1 MIRALP
7 RLSEKA
13 LHFPTIMF
21 PRLLAGLLLLAPL
34 QLSAE
39 GAEVLSYATLPG
51 RVRAS
56 NPDLAAA
63 RLRIREA
70 LGRMKQA
77 GRPSNPQL
85 ETEFEHD
92 SRFREGRVE
101 IGISQRFPVT
111 KRLQL
116 EKQVSL
122 AAVEAAEA
130 EVRDVERRLVA
141 EARDAFVRVLA
152 IRSRRELL
160 REQEALSGK
169 LADFISAAVE
179 KGEGSPLDA
188 GQARL
193 EAARMATE
201 ARKLDA
207 EEAAATGELKPLLGL
222 PPAANLH
229 LSGTL
234 GEVALPP
241 GGKTIRRPDLD
252 AARLEAQAAGGEIAV
267 EQSKRREDVEA
278 GVFAAAERSE
288 DAPEGLDT
296 EAIVGIRFKLP
307 LPFWN
312 KNEGAI
318 DEAIAR
324 SERKDKEAVA
334 LADNIR
340 HQAATA
346 RAEMEQWAAMIGE
359 LDGKL
364 LPLATEQTARTETAW
379 RDGQGEL
386 QAVLRAREQSLEL
399 RAARLDALREF
410 HLARVRYEA
419 ATGNP

>member
-1 MIRALP
+1 
-7 RLSEKA
+7 
-13 LHFPTIMF
+13 MF
-21 PRLLAGLLLLAPL
+21 PRILAGLLLLVPL
-34 QLSAE
+34 HLPANE
-39 GAEVLSYATLPG
+39 TEILSYASLPG
-51 RVRAS
+51 RIRAS

-70 LGRMKQA
+70 LGRKKQA
-77 GRPSNPQL
+77 GRPANPEL

-92 SRFREGRVE
+92 SRFREGRIE

-111 KRLQL
+111 NRLQL

-130 EVRDVERRLVA
+130 EVREVERKLVA
-141 EARDAFVRVLA
+141 EAREAFVRVLA

-169 LADFISAAVE
+169 LADFISAAAE

-222 PPAANLH
+222 PTSAGLH
-229 LSGTL
+229 LSGAL
-234 GEVALPP
+234 GDPALPA
-241 GGKTIRRPDLD
+241 GGKAIKRPDLD
-252 AARLEAQAAGGEIAV
+252 AARLDAQAASGEIAV

-278 GVFAAAERSE
+278 GVFAAAERTE

-296 EAIVGIRFKLP
+296 EAIVGLRFKLP

-324 SERKDKEAVA
+324 SERKEKEADA
-334 LADNIR
+334 LAQNIR
-340 HQAATA
+340 HEATTA

-359 LDGKL
+359 LDSKL
-364 LPLATEQTARTETAW
+364 LPLAKTQSEQTETAW
-379 RDGQGEL
+379 RNGQGEL
-386 QAVLRAREQSLEL
+386 QTVLKAREQSLEL

>member
-1 MIRALP
+1 ML
-7 RLSEKA
+7 
-13 LHFPTIMF
+13 

-34 QLSAE
+34 PLTAESA
-39 GAEVLSYATLPG
+39 VILSYASLPG
-51 RVRAS
+51 RIRAS

-77 GRPSNPQL
+77 GRPSNPEL

-92 SRFREGRVE
+92 SRFREGRIE
-101 IGISQRFPVT
+101 IGLSQRFPVT

-130 EVRDVERRLVA
+130 EVLDVERRLVA
-141 EARDAFVRVLA
+141 QARAAFVRVLA
-152 IRSRRELL
+152 IRSRRLLL
-160 REQEALSGK
+160 REQESLSGK
-169 LADFISAAVE
+169 LAEFISSAAE

-193 EAARMATE
+193 EAARIATE

-207 EEAAATGELKPLLGL
+207 GEAAATGELKPLLGL
-222 PPAANLH
+222 PVSAPLH
-229 LSGTL
+229 LAGEL
-234 GEVALPP
+234 GEPVLPP
-241 GGKTIRRPDLD
+241 GGGTVRRPDLE
-252 AARLEAQAAGGEIAV
+252 AARLEARAAGGEIAV
-267 EQSKRREDVEA
+267 EQSKRREDIEA

-288 DAPEGLDT
+288 DAPEGFDT
-296 EAIVGIRFKLP
+296 EAIVGIRFKIP

-324 SERKDKEAVA
+324 SARKDKEAAA
-334 LADNIR
+334 LAGHIR
-340 HQAATA
+340 HEAATA
-346 RAEMEQWAAMIGE
+346 LAEMEQWAAMIGE

-364 LPLATEQTARTETAW
+364 LPLAKDQAARTETAW

-399 RAARLDALREF
+399 AAARLDALSEF
-410 HLARVRYEA
+410 HLARVRHEA
-419 ATGNP
+419 AIGKP

>member
-1 MIRALP
+1 
-7 RLSEKA
+7 
-13 LHFPTIMF
+13 MF
-21 PRLLAGLLLLAPL
+21 SRILAGLLLLSPL
-34 QLSAE
+34 PLSAE
-39 GAEVLSYATLPG
+39 SAEVLSYASLPG
-51 RVRAS
+51 RIRAS

-77 GRPSNPQL
+77 GRPANPEL

-92 SRFREGRVE
+92 SRFREGRIE

-111 KRLQL
+111 ARLQL
-116 EKQVSL
+116 EKQVSI

-141 EARDAFVRVLA
+141 DARDAFVRVLA
-152 IRSRRELL
+152 IRQRRELL
-160 REQEALSGK
+160 REQEALAGK
-169 LADFISAAVE
+169 LAEFISAAVE
-179 KGEGSPLDA
+179 KGEGSALDA

-207 EEAAATGELKPLLGL
+207 EEAGATGELKPLLGM
-222 PPAANLH
+222 PTSAGVH

-234 GEVALPP
+234 ADPALPE

-252 AARLEAQAAGGEIAV
+252 AARLEAKAANGDIAV

-296 EAIVGIRFKLP
+296 EAIVGLRFKIP

-318 DEAIAR
+318 DEAVAR
-324 SERKDKEAVA
+324 SERKDKEADA
-334 LADNIR
+334 LAQNIR
-340 HQAATA
+340 HEAATA
-346 RAEMEQWAAMIGE
+346 RAEMEQWAAMIAE

-364 LPLATEQTARTETAW
+364 LPLAKQQSEQTEAAW
-379 RDGQGEL
+379 RNGQGEL
-386 QAVLRAREQSLEL
+386 QVVLRSREQSLEL
-399 RAARLDALREF
+399 SAARLDALREF